1 MGPDQRTI
9 AKTGSIAER
18 LAALQKSGEDDWKK
32 RVSKRDEVDDIRR
45 ENMVN
50 VSEILLYLT
59 SFPPSPVPSPN
70 LTPLGARVKLFHT
83 RNARVHKPQRKV
95 ANWQRLLDVPP
106 IPPLFF
112 LLLIPLQSRL

>member
-50 VSEILLYLT
+50 VSEILLYL
-59 SFPPSPVPSPN
+59 SYLIPRLVPSPN

-106 IPPLFF
+106 LLPLFF
-112 LLLIPLQSRL
+112 LPLPPLQSRL

>member
-50 VSEILLYLT
+50 VSEILLYLPL
-59 SFPPSPVPSPN
+59 FLSPVRSPN
-70 LTPLGARVKLFHT
+70 FTPLGARVKLFHT

-106 IPPLFF
+106 LFF
-112 LLLIPLQSRL
+112 LPLHPLQSQL